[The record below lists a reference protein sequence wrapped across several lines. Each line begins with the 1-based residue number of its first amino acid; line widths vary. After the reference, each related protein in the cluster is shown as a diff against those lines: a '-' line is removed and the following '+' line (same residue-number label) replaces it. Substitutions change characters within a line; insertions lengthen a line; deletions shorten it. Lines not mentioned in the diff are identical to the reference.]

1 MGLYPQPNQWQC
13 GPFALKHALVTLG
26 IFADEKNI
34 TKIAGTHWWHG
45 TDEIQLSRAAKYYR
59 CELKMFR
66 RHDPDQ
72 ARRELVSYL
81 RRGIPSLL
89 CIREW
94 EHWITVVKEEN
105 GKFISLDSADQ
116 AVLTIYTW
124 PQLRKVWVYHEPDE
138 LDKSF
143 VRTIYDYHPIVP
155 KFRVKT
161 KAKFSLARARFLR
174 RPENRLLSR
183 QWDLYV
189 ADLLNLAKP
198 RTPLSEKVISLG
210 EFFRRHEETI
220 VEQVAFWH
228 GGVNPRQARKLL
240 KQFRFVAD
248 TYGLV
253 IHEEDEK
260 RAIAGMTSL
269 LTLWAAGKYG
279 VEPVYEE
286 LAGRDKKT

>member
-1 MGLYPQPNQWQC
+1 
-13 GPFALKHALVTLG
+13 
-26 IFADEKNI
+26 
-34 TKIAGTHWWHG
+34 
-45 TDEIQLSRAAKYYR
+45 
-59 CELKMFR
+59 
-66 RHDPDQ
+66 
-72 ARRELVSYL
+72 
-81 RRGIPSLL
+81 
-89 CIREW
+89 
-94 EHWITVVKEEN
+94 
-105 GKFISLDSADQ
+105 
-116 AVLTIYTW
+116 
-124 PQLRKVWVYHEPDE
+124 VYHEPDE